1 MELNRPFR
9 RRRPFFFPACS
20 STMPAV
26 SPDASA
32 STARRKGLL
41 VLRSRGQASRRTPR
55 PRARF
60 QACAAAGLA
69 ARPCH
74 RGETAAAP
82 QCGRALAFSLCGW
95 QTGWRH
101 PLSELRAPLPDG
113 ALRAKKWTMGRG
125 ADYAS
130 WRALQ
135 HAAARWAGWGVLSLW
150 LANWVAPP
158 IVRAAFAI
166 ARWGLAC
173 QKTEYGPWR

>member
-1 MELNRPFR
+1 
-9 RRRPFFFPACS
+9 
-20 STMPAV
+20 MPSV

-32 STARRKGLL
+32 STARRTGSLA
-41 VLRSRGQASRRTPR
+41 LRSRGQVSRRTPR

-74 RGETAAAP
+74 RGGNVGAL
-82 QCGRALAFSLCGW
+82 QCGRVQAFSLCGW
-95 QTGWRH
+95 QTGWRR

-113 ALRAKKWTMGRG
+113 ALRATKWKMDRG

-135 HAAARWAGWGVLSLW
+135 HAAARWAGAAVFSLW

-158 IVRAAFAI
+158 IVRAACVI